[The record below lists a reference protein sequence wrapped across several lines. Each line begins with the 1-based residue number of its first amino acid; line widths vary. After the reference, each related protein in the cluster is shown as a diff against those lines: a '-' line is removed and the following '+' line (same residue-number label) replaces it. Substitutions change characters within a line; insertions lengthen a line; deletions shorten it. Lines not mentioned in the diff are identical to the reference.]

1 MTKASRP
8 RARAY
13 GHAINP
19 PKAPSGR
26 RPAVAA
32 AKKSRASV
40 FHTSPQLIIRSI
52 CWRSHSP
59 THANPIEAA
68 AWSRGATG
76 DGTPVQRH
84 RVSRPQC
91 LVLAAVRAQT
101 TASYKAIRPEA
112 QWPTIWPSP
121 NTARHDP
128 IGTVPGPVRPDS
140 WAVPWHGGPAR
151 SNEEERKKV

>member
-52 CWRSHSP
+52 CWRSRSP
-59 THANPIEAA
+59 TQANPIEAA

-76 DGTPVQRH
+76 DGAPVQRH

-112 QWPTIWPSP
+112 QWPDHLAQPKHGMPWLLSGPCRLSLTVSGSLPSHDVL
-121 NTARHDP
+121 ARH
-128 IGTVPGPVRPDS
+128 GPLQHS
-140 WAVPWHGGPAR
+140 
-151 SNEEERKKV
+151 